1 MNPIF
6 TSIAAAAI
14 ALAPLAASAVSLTSV
29 LGPNDYSLV
38 DNSSN
43 TATVGL
49 PASAFWTAAPTIV
62 TGGNT
67 AVSRSPFD
75 ETTDLNSF
83 SSSLPGAATLHYF
96 AVGPNNPSNP
106 AKLSFTQDQNSL
118 SFLWGSPDDYNG
130 LTFYLDGTPVGG
142 PFNQTDVTPPYILT
156 SPPTGSVYATFSGV
170 FDEVWFEASSNAF
183 EFSSLSATP
192 VNPDPTGVSAPASLA
207 LIGGGLLA
215 LGLVRRRG

>member
-14 ALAPLAASAVSLTSV
+14 ALAPFAASAVTLTTI
-29 LGPNDYSLV
+29 LGPSDYSQV

-49 PASAFWTAAPTIV
+49 PASASWTAAPTTV

-67 AVSRSPFD
+67 SVARSPFD
-75 ETTDLNSF
+75 ETPDLNSF
-83 SSSLPGAATLHYF
+83 SSSLPGAASLHYF
-96 AVGPNNPSNP
+96 AIGPNNPSNP
-106 AKLSFTQDQNSL
+106 AKLSFTQDQSSL

-130 LTFYLDGTPVGG
+130 LTFYLDGSPAGG
-142 PFNQTDVTPPYILT
+142 PFNQSDVLSVYTPTTPPAE
-156 SPPTGSVYATFSGV
+156 SVYVTFSGV

-192 VNPDPTGVSAPASLA
+192 ENPDPTGVSAPASLA

-215 LGLVRRRG
+215 AGLVRRRR